1 MKMEISISALITIA
15 LFIEALVQV
24 IKPIYNEEAKKF
36 SIPEIISVAAGILV
50 AVIGKINLLEGLIT
64 TDNIVAI
71 YILYGLSGIALGR
84 GPSFVHDLWS
94 KIKIFNIDQATNAAT
109 SAANLSTIITNII
122 NSYTKVPESTEEAKT
137 AKVEAEVSEAEEAE
151 AKKETE
157 QTDEDEDEMEVQ

>member
-24 IKPIYNEEAKKF
+24 IKPLYNEEAKKF

-94 KIKIFNIDQATNAAT
+94 KIKIFNIDQAANAAT

>member
-1 MKMEISISALITIA
+1 MEITISSLIVIA

-36 SIPEIISVAAGILV
+36 SVPEIISVAAGILV
-50 AVIGKINLLEGLIT
+50 AVIGKINMLEGLIT

-71 YILYGLSGIALGR
+71 YILYGLSGVALGR

-94 KIKIFNIDQATNAAT
+94 KIKIFDIDKATNAAT

-122 NSYTKVPESTEEAKT
+122 NSYTKVPASTEETKT
-137 AKVEAEVSEAEEAE
+137 ESKIEAEVLEAEEAE
-151 AKKETE
+151 AKKKTE
-157 QTDEDEDEMEVQ
+157 QSEEDEDESEVQ